1 MLQDLNGGHK
11 EQLSTLKTAV
21 KMTKIHLLQA
31 FSFLKKIS
39 IYLFIWLHW
48 VLAVAWELLVA
59 ACRI

>member
-11 EQLSTLKTAV
+11 EQLSTLETAV

-31 FSFLKKIS
+31 FSFFKNIS
-39 IYLFIWLHW
+39 IYSFIWLHW
-48 VLAVAWELLVA
+48 VLAVAWGLLVA